1 MSILKFEQKRRAR
14 WREGNGSLEIG
25 SSLLKSIRLV
35 ADGIEIGHVTLRI
48 RSDNEKNN

>member
-1 MSILKFEQKRRAR
+1 MVL
-14 WREGNGSLEIG
+14 WIG